1 MSLLSGPLSFR
12 QVVTVTVCVGNAAA
26 YAFFLHP
33 LLNEDTKIAASFD
46 CFTVLFVVSFL
57 VTVFCGICTMTID
70 PVDPLVVQ
78 AEEGDHEVHEDI
90 LWCRY
95 CRASVQLD
103 SKHCWDCNKC
113 VANFDHHCPWLNT
126 CIGTRNYIW
135 FYVAIWSFLVMLA
148 TSSTAGVLVLVE
160 RTQTS
165 QNPLG
170 LDVLYI
176 WIIGVILSVV
186 NISLC
191 FLDLTLVI
199 FHTYLC
205 LRQITTYEYIT
216 GKVSKRK
223 REQKDKNRDRSKDAP
238 DFERGAAHFAPQHAP
253 NAAHLHP
260 RTLHPTFNGSPYA
273 AAAPAPQ

>member
-1 MSLLSGPLSFR
+1 M
-12 QVVTVTVCVGNAAA
+12 VTITVCLGNAVA
-26 YAFFLHP
+26 YALFLYP
-33 LLNEDTKIAASFD
+33 LIESEVLAQ
-46 CFTVLFVVSFL
+46 CFTIIFVAFFALTVLS
-57 VTVFCGICTMTID
+57 GICTMTID

-78 AEEGDHEVHEDI
+78 AEEGDNEVHEDV
-90 LWCRY
+90 LYCRY

-126 CIGTRNYIW
+126 CIGTRNYGW
-135 FYVAIWSFLVMLA
+135 FYVAIWTFFVMLA
-148 TSSTAGVLVLVE
+148 TSSTAGCLVLVE
-160 RTQTS
+160 DTQTS
-165 QNPLG
+165 ENPLG

-176 WIIGVILSVV
+176 WIIGIVLSVV

-205 LRQITTYEYIT
+205 IRQITTYEYIT

-223 REQKDKNRDRSKDAP
+223 KEQKEKVREKPFGAP
-238 DFERGAAHFAPQHAP
+238 EFGAAHYA
-253 NAAHLHP
+253 P
-260 RTLHPTFNGSPYA
+260 RTLPTFNASPYA
-273 AAAPAPQ
+273 AAVPQP